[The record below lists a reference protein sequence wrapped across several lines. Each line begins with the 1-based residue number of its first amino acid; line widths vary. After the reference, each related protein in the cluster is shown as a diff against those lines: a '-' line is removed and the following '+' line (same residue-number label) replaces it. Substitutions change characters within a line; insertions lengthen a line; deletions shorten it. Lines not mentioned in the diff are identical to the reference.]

1 LPTFAIGGFRENYI
15 RKINDLVDLAN
26 LAGEAEPEM
35 VPDAAFSLIST
46 QGYYKALMQ
55 LNKANAKTADGQK
68 FAHEVRVSVMVCLS
82 YIFYVPKSSTFV
94 LKNFQ

>member
-26 LAGEAEPEM
+26 LAGDVEPEM
-35 VPDAAFSLIST
+35 VPEAAFSLISNM
-46 QGYYKALMQ
+46 GHYKALMQ

-68 FAHEVRVSVMVCLS
+68 FAHEVRVSAMVCLS
-82 YIFYVPKSSTFV
+82 YIFYVPKSSTYV